1 MLAEGGGVPPRLRA
15 ALCGDAALEQ
25 MAAIS
30 GTDAGDRERD
40 GDDGGRGDAAR
51 TAHDVLSRV
60 CVDPAHGVCPA
71 SALGRWTPPEERLVA
86 HERERDG
93 DDDAPEISAR
103 PAGSEA
109 DGRRVAASRNVTS
122 GAKRC
127 ATLVRLLRKLRP
139 TESRRHAEL
148 LLRVCELRPHIAALY
163 LPHATYSLDPRP
175 SIAWLAAAA
184 LLGEV
189 AAAAS
194 LDPAPPRA
202 PPEAPSEAEGAAF
215 VKAAMPA
222 SATRASL
229 AKGLAHASGLV
240 RHAALCLLLRVLC
253 AIRRRV
259 ARLDEAAAAA
269 AEPGAPPTP
278 KPLRRRAARPSAV
291 RRSPRSPNRR
301 PCWPRSPLTRVF
313 RRGASRT

>member
-1 MLAEGGGVPPRLRA
+1 M
-15 ALCGDAALEQ
+15 
-25 MAAIS
+25 
-30 GTDAGDRERD
+30 
-40 GDDGGRGDAAR
+40 
-51 TAHDVLSRV
+51 LSRV

-103 PAGSEA
+103 AAGSEA
-109 DGRRVAASRNVTS
+109 DGRRVAASRNVAS

-194 LDPAPPRA
+194 DPAPARA
-202 PPEAPSEAEGAAF
+202 PEAPGEAEGAAS

-222 SATRASL
+222 SATAPASRRAS
-229 AKGLAHASGLV
+229 APSGWSGTP
-240 RHAALCLLLRVLC
+240 RSACCSACC
-253 AIRRRV
+253 APYGGAWRAWTSRRPPPT
-259 ARLDEAAAAA
+259 
-269 AEPGAPPTP
+269 PGAPPTP
-278 KPLRRRAARPSAV
+278 KPCGARAAPRGAALAAPRTAGLP
-291 RRSPRSPNRR
+291 PRSRHARVVGRESDVNRIHARNALAETAPGR
-301 PCWPRSPLTRVF
+301 PEGLAEANVDPAKTLPRNR
-313 RRGASRT
+313 

>member
-1 MLAEGGGVPPRLRA
+1 
-15 ALCGDAALEQ
+15 

-40 GDDGGRGDAAR
+40 SDDGRGDAAR
-51 TAHDVLSRV
+51 TAHGVLSRV
-60 CVDPAHGVCPA
+60 CVDPAHGVCPRRTRALDPPKRGLWHTSA
-71 SALGRWTPPEERLVA
+71 SGTATTTRRNLR
-86 HERERDG
+86 
-93 DDDAPEISAR
+93 APR
-103 PAGSEA
+103 QFEA

-202 PPEAPSEAEGAAF
+202 PPEAPGEAEAPRSSRRRCRRPRPA
-215 VKAAMPA
+215 PA
-222 SATRASL
+222 SRRPRARPAGQAPGALL
-229 AKGLAHASGLV
+229 AA
-240 RHAALCLLLRVLC
+240 RVLC

-259 ARLDEAAAAA
+259 ARLDGRRR
-269 AEPGAPPTP
+269 PPPTP
-278 KPLRRRAARPSAV
+278 ARREPNLCGARAARRAA
-291 RRSPRSPNRR
+291 PRSPNRR